1 MNKKKQIIINF
12 FLIAGVAIAILL
24 ILNVNKTEKYDQC
37 QIIEG
42 DEVTEG
48 YSGNYIRTQTYSGV
62 QFDVRIVGV
71 EAIYELYFV
80 PGNDSCSYCIVECQ
94 NGTLSNKKVDK
105 FAPVYY
111 EEPTFNKSSVEGA
124 IDTINVKYYDI
135 NDQLQMTQ
143 NVTIL
148 WNNADNVCVA
158 VYY

>member
-1 MNKKKQIIINF
+1 MKKYKTIVIISF
-12 FLIAGVAIAILL
+12 MMVALSFSCLFIFGA
-24 ILNVNKTEKYDQC
+24 NQTEKDEQC

-48 YSGNYIRTQTYSGV
+48 YSGNYIKTQPSSGV

-94 NGTLSNKKVDK
+94 NGTLSNKKVDV

-111 EEPTFNKSSVEGA
+111 EEPTFNKSSVEGD
-124 IDTINVKYYDI
+124 IDTIYVKYYDI
-135 NDQLQMTQ
+135 NDVLQMTE
-143 NVTIL
+143 IIYIS
-148 WNNADNVCVA
+148 WNGVDNVCHA
-158 VYY
+158 SYF